1 MKFKLLLVALIVTA
15 FSWGQTNIATIGTS
29 YTQDFNA
36 LASSGTGLTWTNNTT
51 LTGWYA
57 KTSAGSGTNITT
69 YDTTTGGSA
78 AGALYSFG
86 VAGANAVT
94 ERGLGMVVSNAF
106 AGTADGVRSGY
117 YGWRLKNT
125 TGATITSITV
135 TWTGEQWRK
144 AANAASHNLRLFY
157 QTGTTVTDLTAGTW
171 TTASSTFT
179 GPLFDATAA
188 ATVDGNLAANRVAGI
203 SAVITVTIA
212 AGDEIMLRWGD
223 LNDGGNEHVMC
234 IDDVTVVANNA
245 NKVSAANG
253 DWNTAAT
260 WTPVGVPTAT
270 DNVLILAAHTV
281 YTSTSLTRTGTT
293 TVNGG
298 FQVNGG
304 GYASGPD
311 FVYAATGSS
320 LIMNNGTGLYA
331 ISTGQAF
338 WPTTSPPFNVTIQG
352 TGAQI
357 NNPVGSVAGTLTVNS
372 QLDCAVANAL
382 TVTSTG
388 TALVNNQLSISTAN
402 GFTVNGILQLNASG
416 YINTN
421 SPIYGNASTLKYN
434 SGGVYGRGYEWLA
447 LGVGTIG
454 TTAGYPNNVT
464 LSNNTNLNYTNGTP
478 LAKAMYGNLTVD
490 AGSTFS
496 MDYASVT
503 AGGILTVRGDVNVAG
518 TLRLGFASGDDLYTP
533 GNLAFTG
540 TGSLVG
546 NGRAIYFTKT
556 GTQTISSAAAGLTI
570 PYVRTAGG
578 GTTVQLLSDVTISAS
593 LGGIALTFGNAA
605 DVFDINGRTLTIG
618 TAATANTISGSGTFK
633 GSTTSNLTLLGTG
646 SIGTLTFA
654 TDLNLATFTMNR
666 AAGATGCVMGS
677 ALTVN
682 TALTLTNGIIDLN
695 NTIMTLA
702 SGCSNTFTASANSYV
717 IADVSAGGVLRK
729 VVTATGTTYNF
740 PIGSGGTQY
749 SPATINFSVGSFSS
763 AYIGMAVENS
773 KEPNYDGT
781 ANYLNR
787 YWEVTSSGIT
797 TPTYSFNGTYL
808 TTPSTELIGP
818 GAPKTSNQWNG
829 TAWLNNGI
837 TVVPATVTVNN
848 TTTLAAIN
856 HFTAG
861 IRDREINVVQG
872 STTYLTGS
880 TYDFGSVTIGSPSAV
895 IFTIQNTGQ
904 FTITLTGSSPT
915 ITGNPPYSSGNYS
928 SFPTVLGATSAGPGT
943 RTFTITFNPTSAGTF
958 TGSATIVSNDADE
971 PNYVINFT
979 GDAVCTAANTITPT
993 SGPVGT
999 EVTITATSN
1008 NLTGA
1013 SVTFLGVAA
1022 SSVTVIDATHIKAI
1036 VPSGAPNGSGV
1047 VTTTNATGC
1056 QVSNSFTVE
1065 RNLTTSCQGG
1075 SNPTELFISEVTDAT
1090 YGGLTYVEI
1099 YNGTGASVNLAPY
1112 SLEFFANGSATSY
1125 ATQALSGTIA
1135 NGATYTVATALSGF
1149 SCGVTGGNGSLA
1161 NLTSTAAGINFA
1173 DGTGDQ
1179 TKGHD
1184 HIALYNAGVK
1194 KDSWGVYTDQT
1205 WATSLGIGDRG
1216 VDFRRKNNV
1225 TLPTTTFS
1233 ASDWD
1238 IINWSGTG
1246 SSSCATNDYSNI
1258 GTFNFLAGTP
1268 PTVTLHPSY
1277 SPTCKA
1283 TTLTVAGTEGFS
1295 GGNPLTYQ
1303 WYAVAPN
1310 VATWTAL
1317 TNAGLYTGTTTATLS
1332 ISDISTLVGYQFYC
1346 QIRENTATCYAASN
1360 AVMINAI
1367 SSTTWNGT
1375 AWSTGSPP
1383 DLNTAAI
1390 ISGNY
1395 NMVSPTSLPSFEAC
1409 SLTINSPATVTIDD
1423 SKYIAIQN
1431 DLTVNT
1437 GGTLIVRNNGSLVMI
1452 DDGGSVTNNGTTQVI
1467 RTTAPFELYD
1477 YTYWSSP
1484 VDATSITTTFTG
1496 WRTDYSFE
1504 FNTANYSDTNTINSA
1519 GTITGAG
1526 VPDSFDDFAPWA
1538 WLPYTGTMTNGKGYA
1553 IMGPTNLGSYPN
1565 TTNVTFSGKVNNGV
1579 ISPSIVE
1586 SGNAANTA
1594 DDFNLVGNPYPSA
1607 IFANKFITDN
1617 GAKTSGS
1624 LYFWTHVA
1632 NVSVSNPGPNL
1643 YNFISDDYAVY
1654 NMSGGTRASYTGSA
1668 VPTGYIAS
1676 GQGFFVEAQG
1686 NNTLT
1691 FNNSMRSK
1699 TYANNQFFRTS
1710 NGSIDRVWLNLRND
1724 DGMFGQ
1730 LLVAYFD
1737 DTTLDF
1743 DWAYDARVNQSN
1755 NYVSFYSLAANE
1767 KYKIQARPTFE
1778 DSDIVPLGY
1787 FSAVTGEF
1795 TISIDQKEGVLDDE
1809 STNIYIEDLKLNI
1822 IHNLKLAPYVFTT
1835 EYGRFEDRF
1844 LLRYTDGALS
1854 NPDFDTLSNS
1864 VVVASNHGQLTI
1876 KSYIQTME
1884 EVTVYDILGRQLFN
1898 QKGIANNDFSANN
1911 ISLSQQSV
1919 IVKIK
1924 LESGTIVTKKV
1935 LIN

>member
-29 YTQDFNA
+29 YTQDFNS
-36 LASSGTGLTWTNNTT
+36 LASSGSGITWTNNIT
-51 LTGWYA
+51 LPGWYA
-57 KTSAGSGTNITT
+57 KTDATPSITT
-69 YDTTTGGSA
+69 YSTNTGTLNT
-78 AGALYSFG
+78 GALYSFG
-86 VAGANAVT
+86 SASAAD
-94 ERGLGMVVSNAF
+94 RGFGMASSNSF
-106 AGTADGVRSGY
+106 TGSSGTAYGY

-125 TGATITSITV
+125 TGSTITSLTV

-144 AANAASHNLRLFY
+144 EANAASHNLILFY
-157 QTGTTVTDLTAGTW
+157 QTATTVTDLTSGTW
-171 TTASSTFT
+171 TNTGSTFT
-179 GPLFDATAA
+179 GPKFDATAA
-188 ATVDGNLAANRVAGI
+188 TALDGNLAANRVAGI
-203 SAVITVTIA
+203 SVVINVTIA
-212 AGDEIMLRWGD
+212 AGDEIMLRWAD
-223 LNDGGNEHVMC
+223 LNNGGFEHLMC
-234 IDDVTVVANNA
+234 IDDVTVVASNA

-304 GYASGPD
+304 GYASGTN

-320 LIMNNGTGLYA
+320 LIMNNGAGLYA

-402 GFTVNGILQLNASG
+402 GFTVNGILQLNSGG

-434 SGGVYGRGYEWLA
+434 SGTAYGRGYEWLA

-503 AGGILTVRGDVNVAG
+503 AGGILTVRGDINVAG

-533 GNLAFTG
+533 GNLSFTG

-556 GTQTISSAAAGLTI
+556 GTQTVSSAAAGLTI
-570 PYVRTAGG
+570 PYVRTAGS
-578 GTTVQLLSDVTISAS
+578 GTTVQLLSDLTISAS

-605 DVFDINGRTLTIG
+605 DVLDINGRTLTIG

-666 AAGATGCVMGS
+666 SASATGCVMGS

-682 TALTLTNGIIDLN
+682 TALTLTNGLIDLN

-702 SGCSNTFTASANSYV
+702 SGCNNTFTASANSYV
-717 IADVSAGGVLRK
+717 IADVSALGALRK

-740 PIGSGGTQY
+740 PIGSGTTQY
-749 SPATINFSVGSFSS
+749 SPATINFASATIAGG

-773 KEPNYDGT
+773 KEPNLDAA

-797 TPTYSFNGTYL
+797 GTLSYNFTGTHL
-808 TTPSTELIGP
+808 TGEMVGPSTKF
-818 GAPKTSNQWNG
+818 ANQWNG
-829 TAWLNNGI
+829 TAWLNNGSL
-837 TVVPATVTVNN
+837 ATGVSPFAVTVSAA
-848 TTTLAAIN
+848 TTLPVVN

-861 IRDREINVVQG
+861 TRDKEINVVQG

-880 TYDFGSVTIGSPSAV
+880 TYDFGSVTIGSPLV
-895 IFTIQNTGQ
+895 ITFTIQNTGQ
-904 FTITLTGSSPT
+904 LTLGLTNPAPTMAGSSYY
-915 ITGNPPYSSGNYS
+915 TGGNYS
-928 SFPTVLGATSAGPGT
+928 GTPVAGANSGGPGT

-958 TGSATIVSNDADE
+958 TGSASITNQDADE
-971 PNYVINFT
+971 NPYVINFT

-1022 SSVTVIDATHIKAI
+1022 SSITVIDATHIKAI

-1056 QVSNSFTVE
+1056 QVSNSFTVD

-1075 SNPTELFISEVTDAT
+1075 TNPTELFISEVTDAT
-1090 YGGLTYVEI
+1090 YGGLTYIEI

-1112 SLEFFANGSATSY
+1112 SLEFFANGSASSY

-1184 HIALYNAGVK
+1184 HIALFNAGVK
-1194 KDSWGVYTDQT
+1194 KDSWGVYTNDG

-1216 VDFRRKNNV
+1216 ADFRRKNNV

-1238 IINWSGTG
+1238 IINWSGSG
-1246 SSSCATNDYSNI
+1246 SSSCSTNDYSNI
-1258 GTFNFLAGTP
+1258 GSFNFLAGVP

-1283 TTLTVAGTEGFS
+1283 TSFTVNGTEGYS
-1295 GGNPLTYQ
+1295 GGNTLAFQ

-1317 TNAGLYTGTTTATLS
+1317 TNAGLYSGTTTATLT

-1346 QIRENTATCYAASN
+1346 QIRENTATCYSATN

-1367 SSTTWNGT
+1367 PSTTWNGT

-1390 ISGNY
+1390 ITGNY

-1437 GGTLIVRNNGSLVMI
+1437 GGTLIVRNNGSLVMN
-1452 DDGGSVTNNGTTQVI
+1452 DDAGVVTNNGTTQVI

-1484 VDATSITTTFTG
+1484 VDATSITSTFTG

-1519 GTITGAG
+1519 GTITAAG

-1565 TTNVTFSGKVNNGV
+1565 STNVTFSGKVNNGV

-1617 GAKTSGS
+1617 GTKTSGS

-1632 NVSVSNPGPNL
+1632 NVSTSNPGPNL

-1654 NMSGGTRASYTGSA
+1654 NMSGGTRASFTGSA

-1710 NGSIDRVWLNLRND
+1710 QPNGSIDRVWLNLRSE

-1743 DWAYDARVNQSN
+1743 DWAYDARVNQTN
-1755 NYVSFYSLAANE
+1755 NYVSFYSMAANE

-1778 DSDIVPLGY
+1778 DSDIVPIGY

-1795 TISIDQKEGVLDDE
+1795 TISIDQKEGALDDE
-1809 STNIYIEDLKLNI
+1809 STNIYIEDLKMNI
-1822 IHNLKLAPYVFTT
+1822 IHNLKLSPYVFTT

-1844 LLRYTDGALS
+1844 LLRYTDGALN

-1898 QKGIANNDFSANN
+1898 QKGIGNNDFSATN